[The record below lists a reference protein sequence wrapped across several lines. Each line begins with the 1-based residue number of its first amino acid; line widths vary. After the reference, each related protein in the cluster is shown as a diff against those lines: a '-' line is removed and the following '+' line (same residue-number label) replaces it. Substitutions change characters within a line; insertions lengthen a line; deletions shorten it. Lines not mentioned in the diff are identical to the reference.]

1 MGPSVSPGPTSED
14 HPARQGG
21 VHDARGARPLL
32 CVLGR
37 EVRPAGSAI
46 DARVCAWLGQG
57 SSPWMGDS
65 RVCMWP
71 LQWGP
76 HPHSQPEAPETAS
89 PVNQSVG
96 VYSGGAHTKMA
107 LRRGGFTRRGT
118 VTAPGPTQGCLCPP
132 GEGAPSAAG
141 SPFWTHEVTM
151 GGRRTA
157 WSLSAGLVTAAG
169 SSRAGCGR
177 RPNARPTLAGE
188 RRDAGPAARPGRRET
203 CRLAAGRL
211 GMATPG
217 GPAVCRAP
225 GESGRGS
232 SHTREPPRAWASCPR
247 ADPELGRLTEDFW
260 LTSWPPC
267 PGP

>member
-1 MGPSVSPGPTSED
+1 MGPSVSPGPASED

-118 VTAPGPTQGCLCPP
+118 VTGPWPDPGLPLSTRGGCALGSWQPILDTR
-132 GEGAPSAAG
+132 GDHGGAS
-141 SPFWTHEVTM
+141 H
-151 GGRRTA
+151 
-157 WSLSAGLVTAAG
+157 SLVSER
-169 SSRAGCGR
+169 RAGDCSWEQPGWVRAASKCQADSGRGTEGR
-177 RPNARPTLAGE
+177 RPRSTARA
-188 RRDAGPAARPGRRET
+188 
-203 CRLAAGRL
+203 
-211 GMATPG
+211 
-217 GPAVCRAP
+217 
-225 GESGRGS
+225 
-232 SHTREPPRAWASCPR
+232 
-247 ADPELGRLTEDFW
+247 
-260 LTSWPPC
+260 
-267 PGP
+267 